1 MLSIFTYLK
10 TYFEI
15 IITFKKAF
23 LIVIIMAIQV
33 HLIERIYLY
42 LSVKLN
48 CKWMNSLLGFMFG
61 KLKENFEAK
70 LTD

>member
-1 MLSIFTYLK
+1 
-10 TYFEI
+10 
-15 IITFKKAF
+15 
-23 LIVIIMAIQV
+23 MAIQV
-33 HLIERIYLY
+33 HLIARIY

-48 CKWMNSLLGFMFG
+48 CKWMDSLLGFMFG

>member
-1 MLSIFTYLK
+1 
-10 TYFEI
+10 
-15 IITFKKAF
+15 
-23 LIVIIMAIQV
+23 MAIQV

-48 CKWMNSLLGFMFG
+48 CKWMDSLLGFMFG

-70 LTD
+70 LTDWPQKHEHIRVVLFYLA